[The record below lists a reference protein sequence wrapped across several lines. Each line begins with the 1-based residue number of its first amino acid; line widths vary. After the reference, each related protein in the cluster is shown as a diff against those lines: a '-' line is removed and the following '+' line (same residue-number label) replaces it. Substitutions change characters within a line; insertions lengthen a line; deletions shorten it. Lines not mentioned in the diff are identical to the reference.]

1 MRFKDSW
8 LPNEF
13 KRAHPHVKA
22 IALYLDQHCVE
33 TFAKDLM
40 VTDVERSQAEYDVVY
55 KTLAYSG
62 PKPHLADEAKGIVSH
77 AVDFRTMGELT
88 DAQVQ
93 ALVAHMNAGWPRADG
108 KTTALFHNVGQ
119 GSHLHLQAEI

>member
-8 LPNEF
+8 LPGEF

-22 IALYLDQHCVE
+22 LAFYLDQHCID

-40 VTDVERSQAEYDVVY
+40 VTDVERSQGEYDVLY
-55 KTLAYSG
+55 KIPNYPG
-62 PKPHLADEAKGIVSH
+62 PKPHLADQAKGIVSH

-93 ALVAHMNAGWPRADG
+93 GLVAHVNQNWPRADG
-108 KTTALFHNVGQ
+108 KTTALFHNVGA
-119 GSHLHLQAEI
+119 GAHLHLQAEV